1 LAGVSAIA
9 FCTVHCIVRDVQQD
23 LRIDAVVGVEP
34 DPDTCGGQQTMVI
47 DVIRKPQGVQDL
59 LGKCDGIGRDA
70 SSPIAPYAPQ
80 AQTKTCS

>member
-1 LAGVSAIA
+1 
-9 FCTVHCIVRDVQQD
+9 
-23 LRIDAVVGVEP
+23 
-34 DPDTCGGQQTMVI
+34 MVI